1 MNANHIPSGAHIADL
16 LPLYVNGALDAA
28 ERERVRAHLGACDEC
43 AAEHAAWQAVAGAT
57 QAMVAATPSV
67 AQSAPALL
75 GAVWARLDALDG
87 AAAPA
92 ARMEASD
99 VSGAERAAQVVRAA
113 LPPAPA
119 LIDNP
124 GAPVATRQRTLR
136 VWLAAARG
144 GATQWAQMTLAQARL
159 IHIGLWVA
167 SALCVACVTLY
178 AALKYQGGLT
188 TLAVALPMI
197 AAAGAAFIYGRE
209 ADPALEVA
217 LATPASP
224 RAILLSRV
232 GLVFGYDVALGLV
245 ATAIVALTH
254 GENVA
259 SAIALWLGPSAL
271 LASGALLLSLLL
283 GPLVSVVSAASIWLA
298 QFVQLQNTGGA
309 SDLHLT
315 LDPLWGANW
324 LTLALAAVLLLL
336 AVIYAPRQE
345 RLT

>member
-28 ERERVRAHLGACDEC
+28 ERERVRTHLGACDEC
-43 AAEHAAWQAVAGAT
+43 AAELAAWQAVAGAT
-57 QAMVAATPSV
+57 QTMVAATPSV

-75 GAVWARLDALDG
+75 AAVWARIDALNG
-87 AAAPA
+87 VAAPA
-92 ARMEASD
+92 ARMEAPN
-99 VSGAERAAQVVRAA
+99 VAGAERAAQVVPASMRAA
-113 LPPAPA
+113 PAPSGA
-119 LIDNP
+119 HHAP
-124 GAPVATRQRTLR
+124 GVAHAQPRT
-136 VWLAAARG
+136 WLTAAWVG
-144 GATQWAQMTLAQARL
+144 ITQWAQMTLAQARL

-167 SALCVACVTLY
+167 SALCVAGVTLY
-178 AALKYQGGLT
+178 AALAYQGGLT
-188 TLAVALPMI
+188 MLSVALPMI

-232 GLVFGYDVALGLV
+232 GLVFGYDVALGLM

-259 SAIALWLGPSAL
+259 SAVTLWLGPSAL

-283 GPLVSVVSAASIWLA
+283 GPLVSVVSAAGVWLT
-298 QFVQLQNTGGA
+298 QFVQLQNAGGA
-309 SDLHLT
+309 SDFHLT

-324 LTLALAAVLLLL
+324 PTLALAAVLLLL